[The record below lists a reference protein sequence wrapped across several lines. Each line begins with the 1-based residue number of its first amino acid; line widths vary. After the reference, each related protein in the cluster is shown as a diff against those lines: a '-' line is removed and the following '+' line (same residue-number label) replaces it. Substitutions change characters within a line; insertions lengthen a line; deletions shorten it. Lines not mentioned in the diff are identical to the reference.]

1 MKTQQEKQNRVVALL
16 YSFGG
21 HAIMLILAFFVIS
34 WKAPDPPLGALGGNL
49 ALGFDNEGSGD
60 VQPTE
65 PIGSEKAK
73 VTEQTEPKPE
83 EQKQPEETTPEEV
96 KETAKVETEKVVT
109 SKDEES
115 PVTVKENKKEE
126 EKKPVVEKPVV
137 EKPKEVEKPAA
148 VYKPATTA
156 TSDNKSTE
164 RAGKPGNQG
173 DDVGKTGDKGNPN
186 GNEKGKALYGTP
198 GDGGNGKGGPGSSL
212 DISGWQWDD
221 KPNPT
226 ISTNESGRV
235 VFEIKVDENGDIL
248 SIKTLERSISAEAEQ
263 ICRKSVEKLSFIK
276 TGTNVPEVSTGKIT
290 FVIRS
295 K

>member
-1 MKTQQEKQNRVVALL
+1 MKNQQEKQNRVVALL

-60 VQPTE
+60 EQPTA

-73 VTEQTEPKPE
+73 ATEEAEPKPE
-83 EQKQPEETTPEEV
+83 EQKQPEETTPQEV

-126 EKKPVVEKPVV
+126 EKKPVVEKPKEVV
-137 EKPKEVEKPAA
+137 VEKPAA
-148 VYKPATTA
+148 VYKPATTTTSNDKS
-156 TSDNKSTE
+156 TSD

-198 GDGGNGKGGPGSSL
+198 GNGGNGNGGSSL

-221 KPNPT
+221 RPNPV
-226 ISTNESGRV
+226 ISTSESGRV